1 MNNVLFEEL
10 QENIGYQI
18 NEIHFNFFINDVAKY
33 YSFISTP
40 PDLSIIFR
48 MIYPLQIN
56 EGHKKNK
63 MINKSFYLACGRLPL
78 SVLTYCAVTLLLQID

>member
-1 MNNVLFEEL
+1 MNNVLFVEL
-10 QENIGYQI
+10 RDII
-18 NEIHFNFFINDVAKY
+18 DVAKY
-33 YSFISTP
+33 YSFLSTP

-63 MINKSFYLACGRLPL
+63 MINKSFYLACGSLPL
-78 SVLTYCAVTLLLQID
+78 AVLTYLCRNITFTN